1 MVAIK
6 GGRMDFSNGNE
17 KKWTD
22 HVGDRFL
29 RTSYRILRETIK
41 EDSFRLVFFLQK
53 AAVWGLHQ
61 I

>member
-6 GGRMDFSNGNE
+6 GGRMDFLNGNE

-22 HVGDRFL
+22 HDGDRFFH
-29 RTSYRILRETIK
+29 TSYRILRETIK
-41 EDSFRLVFFLQK
+41 EDPFRLVFFLQK
-53 AAVWGLHQ
+53 ATVWGLHQ